1 MKIQLLKSCYIKKR
15 YDKIKETQGIEAAN
29 TWLQM
34 IANTLNK

>member
-1 MKIQLLKSCYIKKR
+1 MNSELLKSCHIKKR
-15 YDKIKETQGIEAAN
+15 YDKIKADQGIEAAN

>member
-1 MKIQLLKSCYIKKR
+1 MNSELLKSCHIKKR